1 MPNRIKSAS
10 KCVMINLR
18 ARCSIF
24 HPAGSDGIVAA
35 GARQVTHRAST
46 ASSGQSDVTEQN
58 HLEHLCA
65 QEAVEL
71 SLHVPGDDKAKAPVR
86 RPPPASAQFRNG
98 RPAGAPPA
106 PRNPP
111 VWPEAPQQDP
121 RRAPAAPARETL
133 MQRLAQRPSQPSTVT
148 AIGIC
153 ACEPFCRWQESRK
166 PG

>member
-1 MPNRIKSAS
+1 
-10 KCVMINLR
+10 MINLR

-46 ASSGQSDVTEQN
+46 AISGQSDVTEQK

-71 SLHVPGDDKAKAPVR
+71 SLHVPGDDKAKAPVS

-98 RPAGAPPA
+98 RPVGAPPA
-106 PRNPP
+106 PRDPP

-121 RRAPAAPARETL
+121 RRAPVAPARETL
-133 MQRLAQRPSQPSTVT
+133 MQRLAQRPSQPSQPSTVT

-153 ACEPFCRWQESRK
+153 AYETFCRWQES
-166 PG
+166 